1 MTSGPVS
8 QLAFTLVT
16 LAEDAPN
23 PAAHTMK
30 YHAFDST
37 WFSNHHLMSVASA
50 AVALAVLAL
59 AACKMKPRPEHG
71 AEGHVTRG
79 AFPNL
84 IETLLVYLRDQTVR
98 PLLKGATDRY
108 IGFLWSAFF
117 FILVGNIFG
126 LIPTGAAISLLTRN
140 AHHGHWLGG
149 TFTGNLSFTA
159 GLAGVA
165 ALMFL
170 FSGVRENG
178 IKYFAHFWV
187 VPLKGQPVY
196 LWPLLALVGLVIL
209 VLEVVGTFLIKPFAL
224 CVRLFAN
231 MVAGHLVLG
240 SILAM
245 AMVAA
250 KASNWLGAGASFLGA
265 VALSFMELFVAFLQ
279 AYIFVFLSAIF
290 ISLGAAHHDD
300 HGHEGDEAH
309 AH

>member
-1 MTSGPVS
+1 MISGFVS
-8 QLAFTLVT
+8 VLAQ
-16 LAEDAPN
+16 EEAPN
-23 PAAHTMK
+23 PAAHTLK
-30 YHAFDST
+30 YGVFESA
-37 WFSNHHLMSVASA
+37 WFSNHHLMSIASA
-50 AVALAVLAL
+50 VVALGVLVI
-59 AACKMKPRPEHG
+59 AAAKMKPRPEQG
-71 AEGHVTRG
+71 AAGYVTRG
-79 AFPNL
+79 AFGGL
-84 IETLLVYLRDQTVR
+84 IETLLVYLRDQTVK

-126 LIPTGAAISLLTRN
+126 LIPTGAIISLFSKN
-140 AHHGHWLGG
+140 EHHAHWFGG

-165 ALMFL
+165 AIMFL
-170 FSGVRENG
+170 ISGVREKG
-178 IKYFAHFWV
+178 IGYFTHFWV
-187 VPLKGQPVY
+187 IPLKGQN
-196 LWPLLALVGLVIL
+196 PLLWIILIPVGLGIL
-209 VLEVVGTFLIKPFAL
+209 VLEVLGTFLIKPFAL

-290 ISLGAAHHDD
+290 ISLGASHHDD
-300 HGHEGDEAH
+300 HAEGDAH

>member
-1 MTSGPVS
+1 MISGFV
-8 QLAFTLVT
+8 TT
-16 LAEDAPN
+16 LAEGAPN
-23 PAAHTMK
+23 PASHTLK
-30 YHAFDST
+30 YGVMDSA
-37 WFSNHHLMSVASA
+37 WFSNHHLMSLASA
-50 AVALAVLAL
+50 AVALVVLVI
-59 AACKMKPRPEHG
+59 AAAKMKPRPEQG
-71 AEGHVTRG
+71 AAGYVTRG
-79 AFPNL
+79 FFGGA
-84 IETLLVYLRDQTVR
+84 IETLLVYLRDESVR

-126 LIPTGAAISLLTRN
+126 LIPTGAIISMITQDN
-140 AHHGHWLGG
+140 HHAHWFGG

-159 GLAGVA
+159 GLATVAGV
-165 ALMFL
+165 MFL
-170 FSGVRENG
+170 FSGLRENG

-196 LWPLLALVGLVIL
+196 LWPLLFVVGLLIL
-209 VLEVVGTFLIKPFAL
+209 GLEVVGTFLIKPFAL

-250 KASNWLGAGASFLGA
+250 KASNWFGAGASFLGA

-279 AYIFVFLSAIF
+279 AYIFMFLCAIF
-290 ISLGAAHHDD
+290 ISMGAAHHDD
-300 HGHEGDEAH
+300 HAEGHGDAH
-309 AH
+309 TH